1 MSEEEV
7 TKTTFRMPK
16 ALLKQVKQYA
26 LDHDTNDTAVFVDA
40 VREYLNKHKPRK
52 QTE

>member
-1 MSEEEV
+1 M
-7 TKTTFRMPK
+7 TKTTFRLPK

-26 LDHDTNDTAVFVDA
+26 LDHDANDTAVFLDA
-40 VREYLNKHKPRK
+40 LREYLNKHKTKR